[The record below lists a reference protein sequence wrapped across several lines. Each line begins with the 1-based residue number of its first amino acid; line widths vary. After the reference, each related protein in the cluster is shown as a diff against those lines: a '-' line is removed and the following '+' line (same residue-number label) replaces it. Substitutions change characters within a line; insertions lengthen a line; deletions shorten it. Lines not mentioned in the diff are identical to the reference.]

1 MIEFDD
7 IVGFAGIFLIVTA
20 YLLLQ
25 TKRLPSD
32 GLAYSVLNAIGALCI
47 IFTLAFEFN
56 LSAFVM
62 EVVWVAV
69 SGIGIINY
77 FRRSPEEASGD

>member
-1 MIEFDD
+1 MIESDD
-7 IVGFAGIFLIVTA
+7 VVGFVGIFLIMSA

-32 GLAYSVLNAIGALCI
+32 GLAYSVLNALGALCI
-47 IFTLAFEFN
+47 IYSLTFKFN

-62 EVVWVAV
+62 EVVWVAI
-69 SGIGIINY
+69 SCIGIVNY
-77 FRRSPEEASGD
+77 VRRKPETENGR